1 MLPPEPRPRVL
12 RRLAWLCAVLVFAI
26 TSLSAFIRL
35 SKTGVGCDP
44 WPQCYA
50 QAAQSAQQGQPPE
63 AGADSAITPARTI
76 HRVVAVIP
84 LIVILMLVTASL
96 ARPVLWP
103 ELRMAS
109 ALFALALFLAVL
121 GRWTA
126 GSRMPAI
133 TLGNLLGGFAMFAV
147 SVRLVLKAT
156 ATATATSAAAPRA
169 GPGLSLLA
177 WCAAALVFVDVA
189 LGGLVPAAPADS
201 FDQLALTMHW
211 VGAAAV
217 FAVSLPVGILAWRG
231 GQRRAGAALLVLLA
245 VQAVLGAVLS
255 FSSVRLGVVLVHN
268 VAASLL
274 LGALMVL
281 AARR

>member
-76 HRVVAVIP
+76 HRVVAVIA

-147 SVRLVLKAT
+147 SVRLVLQAAAT
-156 ATATATSAAAPRA
+156 PAAAPRT
-169 GPGLSLLA
+169 GSGLSVYA
-177 WCAAALVFVDVA
+177 WCAAALVFIDVA

-201 FDQLALTMHW
+201 FDELALTMHW
-211 VGAAAV
+211 IGAAAV

-274 LGALMVL
+274 LGALVVL